1 MKNILFNFGYILAI
15 ILIIILP
22 MLGNTKS
29 GHTCRWKH
37 CPYKGIKEYNEYN
50 AQQEI
55 GTPGYYIDRLH
66 IKYPDLEYD
75 ELEEI
80 YDSPILTI

>member
-1 MKNILFNFGYILAI
+1 MKK
-15 ILIIILP
+15 ILIDIGIIMFVFIIP
-22 MLGNTKS
+22 IFFICNTDS
-29 GHTCRWKH
+29 GHVCRWKK

-50 AQQEI
+50 AQEEI

-66 IKYPDLEYD
+66 IKYPDLDYD
-75 ELEEI
+75 QLEEI